1 MPCPP
6 PPSAAGAPEAHA
18 GEAAPHLHGRH
29 LRIAPPAE
37 ALELEGVEAEAHGAA
52 ARRGRLLQLQ
62 AEVVQ
67 VGEVVVSRRP
77 GRGRDGQ
84 RQPTGSPAGE
94 PPGPPPAPRARG
106 SSTHSLQVRP
116 WVLGR
121 HRQAPVLGSQP
132 CPSAPPTSHRQ
143 PAVGGNK
150 VHAVSCPL
158 CPYPGLAALPTVG
171 SGPCSGR
178 PGPWALSAVCGGQQ
192 WPRGQL
198 QRATGGSGG
207 AQDGGREMEQ
217 PLPSVPSTGLSRPRC
232 PPHAS
237 FPGLSLPRDVARG
250 PRGTYCGSRSSQ
262 PGLARRSHPGTPHRS
277 GHTRE
282 LCKST
287 GHRPAAGGC
296 GEVRPCRAE
305 WGLDMP
311 VP

>member
-158 CPYPGLAALPTVG
+158 RPYPGLAALPTVG

-178 PGPWALSAVCGGQQ
+178 PGPWGSVRCLWRATVAERPAPKGHRGLRGGAGWREGDGAAPPFCAQHRPLQ
-192 WPRGQL
+192 TKVPASRILPWPQPPPGCRP
-198 QRATGGSGG
+198 RATGHIL
-207 AQDGGREMEQ
+207 RQ
-217 PLPSVPSTGLSRPRC
+217 P
-232 PPHAS
+232 
-237 FPGLSLPRDVARG
+237 
-250 PRGTYCGSRSSQ
+250 
-262 PGLARRSHPGTPHRS
+262 
-277 GHTRE
+277 
-282 LCKST
+282 K
-287 GHRPAAGGC
+287 
-296 GEVRPCRAE
+296 
-305 WGLDMP
+305 
-311 VP
+311 